1 MQKYTAETLYDW
13 LTHTQ
18 SLTQK
23 LKQQSGD
30 AVLQI
35 RAEIWRQPDNW
46 DMLHFRLPAEP
57 VFCREIVMLAHDV
70 PCWYAKSIFP
80 SHTYTQHKALFARLE
95 HETLGE
101 LIFNGDE
108 IVRQSLQTVS
118 IHPSSE
124 LYASLSATMQ
134 QHPPKLLA
142 RLSTFV
148 VAHHACFY
156 LLEVLLPG
164 LLRYCP

>member
-1 MQKYTAETLYDW
+1 MQNYAADTLHDW
-13 LTHTQ
+13 LTYTQ

-35 RAEIWRQPDNW
+35 CAEAWRQPDDW
-46 DMLHFRLPAEP
+46 DKLHLCLPPEP
-57 VFCREIVMLAHDV
+57 VFYREIMMLAHGV

-80 SHTYTQHKALFARLE
+80 THTYTQHKALFARLE

-124 LYASLSATMQ
+124 LCAHLSATVQ
-134 QHPPKLLA
+134 QHPPQLLA